1 MQDFSSV
8 SMNPLEWFRKTMAPQ
23 VREKD
28 SEKEIE
34 QAREKLRESGEGS
47 IFDTFEEKPLEK
59 IVKAKKPKADT
70 VSRT

>member
-1 MQDFSSV
+1 
-8 SMNPLEWFRKTMAPQ
+8 MAPQ

-47 IFDTFEEKPLEK
+47 IFDTFEGKPLEK